1 MTQLFRIGEFS
12 KMTKTT
18 IKTLRHYDE
27 LGLLKPAFVDEENGY
42 RYYTTD
48 QLLPLH
54 RIVSLRQV
62 GLSLD
67 AVRSVISGNDARPYL
82 LARQAELVGELATAR
97 ERLSRIQTIL
107 ELQKEDYR
115 MDYQAIIK
123 ELPQCVVYYQRGVIA
138 GYHELTGFI
147 LGSAEKCRAANPGLK
162 CLEPDYCFVRYLDG
176 EHRETDIA
184 VEYAQAVER
193 MGTETD
199 EIKFRRLEPCQAICV
214 FHQGPYSDLGQ
225 AYAFAC
231 KWLEQNGYEA
241 ADFSRE
247 HYIDG
252 MWNKEDPAQWLT
264 EIQIPI
270 KR

>member
-42 RYYTTD
+42 
-48 QLLPLH
+48 
-54 RIVSLRQV
+54 
-62 GLSLD
+62 
-67 AVRSVISGNDARPYL
+67 
-82 LARQAELVGELATAR
+82 
-97 ERLSRIQTIL
+97 
-107 ELQKEDYR
+107 
-115 MDYQAIIK
+115 
-123 ELPQCVVYYQRGVIA
+123 
-138 GYHELTGFI
+138 
-147 LGSAEKCRAANPGLK
+147 
-162 CLEPDYCFVRYLDG
+162 
-176 EHRETDIA
+176 
-184 VEYAQAVER
+184 
-193 MGTETD
+193 
-199 EIKFRRLEPCQAICV
+199 
-214 FHQGPYSDLGQ
+214 
-225 AYAFAC
+225 
-231 KWLEQNGYEA
+231 EA